1 MKKNINIWS
10 FILYNLIIFIFI
22 KLLNL
27 LKIILVNLHNKEK
40 RFCNYLNRKVLLL
53 LLYLGIEN
61 NYSPQWQVC
70 LASSSFQGGTGDND
84 SVDNENYTP
93 KNSLDTGKATETSE
107 KEENKLEETNNRL
120 DSEFSPLKDLPANN
134 HNSSEPLNE
143 EGIVDAGEEESWG
156 KKLRRNIGLEDLS
169 SYFNLG
175 NKSSNNSNAEA
186 SSSKS
191 KNAEASSSNS
201 NNSNAEA
208 SSSNTNNNN
217 SKFYTPSD
225 SDSSSDFDSDSDFGG
240 D

>member
-93 KNSLDTGKATETSE
+93 KNSLDTGKATETSD
-107 KEENKLEETNNRL
+107 K
-120 DSEFSPLKDLPANN
+120 
-134 HNSSEPLNE
+134 
-143 EGIVDAGEEESWG
+143 
-156 KKLRRNIGLEDLS
+156 
-169 SYFNLG
+169 
-175 NKSSNNSNAEA
+175 
-186 SSSKS
+186 
-191 KNAEASSSNS
+191 
-201 NNSNAEA
+201 
-208 SSSNTNNNN
+208 
-217 SKFYTPSD
+217 
-225 SDSSSDFDSDSDFGG
+225 
-240 D
+240 